1 MLPSDYR
8 RIESEL
14 LLTQQQQ
21 FRQTSFSTIQSES
34 LNRKGW
40 SAGYLGNVNF
50 TICILCINIQSNYNF
65 IC

>member
-21 FRQTSFSTIQSES
+21 FRQTSYSTIQNES

-40 SAGYLGNVNF
+40 SAGYLGIVNF
-50 TICILCINIQSNYNF
+50 TSLLKTGYYLN
-65 IC
+65 